1 MWEITIAILVFI
13 YAISVVLFIYEL
25 TRESSEWEETKWF
38 RIAIL
43 FYMLISVIPLF
54 NTVIAFKAYK
64 YRKKEEKS

>member
-13 YAISVVLFIYEL
+13 YATSVVLFIYEL

-38 RIAIL
+38 RIAIF